1 MRNKF
6 LIAKSHKHNLTNQ
19 IAYVSKYFEELGFTY
34 DFLPDQRP
42 TFGAT
47 STSELDDY
55 DFCLV
60 LGGDGTVLFAAS
72 SLRGTNIPI
81 IGVNFGNIGFLTAI
95 RQDDLSEAC
104 RKLSL
109 GKWSVNQRN
118 LVQVNLERTNQTE
131 AIQDF
136 ALNEMTL
143 FKNGVNHM
151 IRVAVEIDAQLYG
164 EFACDGVVIASATG
178 STAYNYANSGAIMW
192 PDVEAFQ
199 LTVIA
204 GQTNMPRPL
213 IFSKN
218 SSVSIRLSEKTKS
231 DAVIIDDGLR
241 TTPFKVGDRL
251 NIKLDNQT
259 ISFVD
264 LFDQNFSE
272 RLIYKLGNISSP
284 K

>member
-19 IAYVSKYFEELGFTY
+19 ISYIEKFFEELGI
-34 DFLPDQRP
+34 
-42 TFGAT
+42 TFDILSDRQLAFGET
-47 STSELDDY
+47 VTPKLSDY
-55 DFCLV
+55 DFCLT
-60 LGGDGTVLFAAS
+60 LGGDGTVLFAAA

-95 RQDDLSEAC
+95 RQSDLSEAC
-104 RKLSL
+104 RKLA
-109 GKWSVNQRN
+109 GGNWSVSRRN
-118 LVQVNLERTNQTE
+118 LVQVNLERSDHAETVR
-131 AIQDF
+131 DF

-143 FKNGVNHM
+143 FKNGVNQM
-151 IRVAVEIDAQLYG
+151 IRVRVQIDGQLYG

-218 SSVSIRLSEKTKS
+218 SQVSIELSETTKS
-231 DAVIIDDGLR
+231 NAVVIDDGLR
-241 TTPFKVGDRL
+241 TTPLRVGDRV
-251 NIKLDNQT
+251 NVKLDNET

-272 RLIYKLGNISSP
+272 RLIYKLGNISTP